1 MADLDLQSL
10 GMRLGEAITP
20 TPSNAP
26 QVRYGTI
33 ASVNANGTL
42 DVEIDG
48 TTLRGVCATTGCVG
62 AAEGMRCVVLRQGPL
77 ATVVGLIAGT
87 DLGSVYLQGDL
98 NLENSRNHTST
109 VSGKMTDG
117 VYRTMLHVYDDTTH
131 VGYGDYS
138 AQVGAT
144 HIWGNSIIFTSRSTI
159 IANQRFVEKAALPVL
174 WSGASWPTDTQTCNL
189 SETVSSQ
196 SHGIILVWSLYNPST
211 GSVVGADWV
220 YTVVA
225 KDHAKANGVD
235 VPLMSGSYNGWKYVY
250 VHDDKITG
258 YASNSSSSTTVGN
271 MQRTNNRWVLRRVLG
286 F

>member
-20 TPSNAP
+20 TPSNSP
-26 QVRYGTI
+26 QVRYATI
-33 ASVNANGTL
+33 ATVNADGTL
-42 DVEIDG
+42 DVTIDG
-48 TTLRGVCATTGCVG
+48 TTLRGVAATTGCVG
-62 AAEGMRCVVLRQGPL
+62 AAAGMRCVVLRQGPL
-77 ATVVGLIAGT
+77 ATVVGLIAST
-87 DLGSVYLQGDL
+87 DLGDVTLPDGNIYL
-98 NLENSRNHTST
+98 S
-109 VSGKMTDG
+109 SGGYILGTDPNG
-117 VYRTMLHVYDDTTH
+117 QLVWAFSPCNAYGNVII
-131 VGYGDYS
+131 GNGSQYGDTNIYS
-138 AQVGAT
+138 
-144 HIWGNSIIFTSRSTI
+144 GNVINLNPTNRIV
-159 IANQRFVEKAALPVL
+159 ANGRLVEKAALPVL

-225 KDHAKANGVD
+225 KDHANANGVD

-250 VHDDKITG
+250 VHNDKITG

-271 MQRTNNRWVLRRVLG
+271 VQRTNNRWVLRRVLG

>member
-20 TPSNAP
+20 TPRDAP

-33 ASVNANGTL
+33 AAVNADGTL
-42 DVEIDG
+42 DVAIDG
-48 TTLRGVCATTGCVG
+48 TTLRGMCATTGCVG
-62 AAEGMRCVVLRQGPL
+62 ASAGMRCVVLRQGAL
-77 ATVVGLIAGT
+77 ATVVGLVANTTLAGIT
-87 DLGSVYLQGDL
+87 IGGALD
-98 NLENSRNHTST
+98 
-109 VSGKMTDG
+109 
-117 VYRTMLHVYDDTTH
+117 
-131 VGYGDYS
+131 VGG
-138 AQVGAT
+138 
-144 HIWGNSIIFTSRSTI
+144 TI
-159 IANQRFVEKAALPVL
+159 TANQRLVEKAALPVL

-196 SHGIILVWSLYNPST
+196 SHGVILVWSLYNPST

-271 MQRTNNRWVLRRVLG
+271 VQRTNNRWVLRRVLG

>member
-1 MADLDLQSL
+1 MADIDLQSL

-33 ASVNANGTL
+33 ATVNANGTL
-42 DVEIDG
+42 DVTIDG

-77 ATVVGLIAGT
+77 ATVVGLVASTNLADI
-87 DLGSVYLQGDL
+87 YLQNAHTIRGYDTNGNVQEVL
-98 NLENSRNHTST
+98 QVTNGNNNVALGWGGYDASQGHTNVYGNEINL
-109 VSGKMTDG
+109 
-117 VYRTMLHVYDDTTH
+117 
-131 VGYGDYS
+131 
-138 AQVGAT
+138 
-144 HIWGNSIIFTSRSTI
+144 TSRSTI
-159 IANQRFVEKAALPVL
+159 IANQRLIEKAALPIL

-225 KDHAKANGVD
+225 KDHAKTNGVD

-271 MQRTNNRWVLRRVLG
+271 VQRTNNRWVLRRVLG